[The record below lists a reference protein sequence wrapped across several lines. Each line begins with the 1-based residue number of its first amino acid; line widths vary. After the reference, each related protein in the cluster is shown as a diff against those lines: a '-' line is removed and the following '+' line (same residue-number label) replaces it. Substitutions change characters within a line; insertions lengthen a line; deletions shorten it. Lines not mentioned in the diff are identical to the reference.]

1 MNRVEHLFFPT
12 GHEAINHR
20 LVTTRVMVETILI
33 FAALGALALNLG
45 PRAGELWTMTMLY
58 GVVWLAQGLMLQRI
72 YIIAHEAAHKKLAPN
87 HARANDV
94 LGQAVLLPM
103 LVPLQ
108 IYRAIHNF
116 HHGFNRRNVH
126 TSALD
131 VFVSP
136 WRVTPLIRAVCY
148 VLWFLGVFAGGLF
161 LHSLVSLVL
170 FLCLPTQVARKVSP
184 AFKNWD
190 ARGRAIAWAQFL
202 VAVAFHAFV
211 AFAFGNETWI
221 WTLGLP
227 LVTFAWI
234 WSLMVYVFHYRT
246 TMGVPTRFNVRAIRA
261 NGLLRYW
268 LMNFNEHATHHL
280 FPNLPWYELP
290 RQLQE
295 LPAEYAERN
304 RIAPSLARAILNQL
318 AGPTVVYARDKNP
331 VPHLLMHWE
340 E

>member
-12 GHEAINHR
+12 GREASRHR
-20 LVTTRVMVETILI
+20 FVTTRVMVETILI
-33 FAALGALALNLG
+33 FGVLGTLALNLG
-45 PRAGELWTMTMLY
+45 PRTNESSAMTMLY
-58 GVVWLAQGLMLQRI
+58 GAVWLAQGLMLQRI

-116 HHGFNRRNVH
+116 HHGFNRRDVH

-148 VLWFLGVFAGGLF
+148 VLWLLGVFAGGLF
-161 LHSLVSLVL
+161 LHSLVSLIL
-170 FLCLPTQVARKVSP
+170 FLCLPTRVARKVSP

-190 ARGRAIAWAQFL
+190 ARDRVIAWAQFL

-211 AFAFGNETWI
+211 AFVFGDQVWM

-246 TMGVPTRFNVRAIRA
+246 TMGAPTRFNVRAIRVNA
-261 NGLLRYW
+261 LLKWW
-268 LMNFNEHATHHL
+268 LMNFSEHATHHQ
-280 FPNLPWYELP
+280 FPNLPWYALP
-290 RQLQE
+290 LQHQE
-295 LPAEYAERN
+295 LPAEYAEHN
-304 RIAPSLARAILNQL
+304 RTAPSLVRAILNQL
-318 AGPTVVYARDKNP
+318 AGPTVVYAQDKNP
-331 VPHLLMHWE
+331 APHLFMHWE
-340 E
+340 D